1 MPAQPAPTWTLV
13 DVFAGLG
20 VTLLLSTLLTTLVGF
35 TGFDGGPALIL
46 IAVAPVWIALA
57 GTTVWACRRHGTG
70 NLVADLGL
78 RIRWSDLLIGLG
90 VALALRRG
98 PGALGDPGG
107 RRHPRRARRRHEPA
121 RPRAGP
127 PLGAGGWV
135 VVNVIA
141 VTLISPFVEE
151 LFFRGLA
158 LRSALTSL
166 WRRTGRKHV
175 GNPSRQPDQAA
186 WISGLLFGLLHVGE
200 VSTPTDAAIL
210 VPGLIVAGW
219 AMARLTLWRQR
230 LGPAVVTHVV
240 FNSTAVIALLAIG

>member
-1 MPAQPAPTWTLV
+1 MPPQPAPTWTLV

-20 VTLLLSTLLTTLVGF
+20 VTLLLSTLMTTLVGF

-46 IAVAPVWIALA
+46 IAVVPIWIALA
-57 GTTVWACRRHGTG
+57 GTTVWACHRHGTG
-70 NLVADLGL
+70 NMVTDLGL
-78 RIRWSDLLIGLG
+78 RIHWSDLLIGLG
-90 VALALRRG
+90 VALALRVVLALWATLVVAITRHVPTAG
-98 PGALGDPGG
+98 TNLPDLGAGT
-107 RRHPRRARRRHEPA
+107 
-121 RPRAGP
+121 

-158 LRSALTSL
+158 LRSTLTSL
-166 WRRTGRKHV
+166 WRRSGRKHL
-175 GNPSRQPDQAA
+175 GSPARQPDQAA

-210 VPGLIVAGW
+210 VPGLVVAGW
-219 AMARLTLWRQR
+219 AMARLTIWRQR

>member
-46 IAVAPVWIALA
+46 IAVVPVWIALA

-90 VALALRRG
+90 VALALRVVLALWATVVVAVTRDV
-98 PGALGDPGG
+98 PDVSTNLPDLGAG
-107 RRHPRRARRRHEPA
+107 R
-121 RPRAGP
+121 
-127 PLGAGGWV
+127 PLGGGGWV
-135 VVNVIA
+135 VANVIA

-158 LRSALTSL
+158 LRSTLTTL
-166 WRRTGRKHV
+166 WRRTGRKYV
-175 GNPSRQPDQAA
+175 GNPARQPDQAA

-200 VSTPTDAAIL
+200 VSTPTEAAIL